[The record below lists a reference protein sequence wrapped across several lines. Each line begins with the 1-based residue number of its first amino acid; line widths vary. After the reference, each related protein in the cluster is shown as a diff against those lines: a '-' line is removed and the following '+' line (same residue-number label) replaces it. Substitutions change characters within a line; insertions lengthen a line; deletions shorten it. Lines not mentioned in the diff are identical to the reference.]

1 MARSRSHFQLE
12 LPLAA
17 DLGIAFSGRQLERGD
32 AGVLVEVMGY
42 DTHGFRVHFL
52 AYQLLSPFSFFFQRE
67 QRRAGPN
74 SQYGMVI
81 VLDVYTVVADPH
93 PGAGLYGLHN
103 SDHVVAMDV

>member
-52 AYQLLSPFSFFFQRE
+52 AYQLLSPFSFFFQRSILVFIIGLMSGE
-67 QRRAGPN
+67 QE
-74 SQYGMVI
+74 
-81 VLDVYTVVADPH
+81 VADASANLGF
-93 PGAGLYGLHN
+93 PG
-103 SDHVVAMDV
+103 